1 VADDKLEFLKAVI
14 NVVLDRAWWFIITL
28 FLLAAIR
35 NTVSRAIEGAFW
47 KMGKTYNVDDAVV
60 IDGRRGR
67 ITRQNIWVTVFYIYT
82 WEEGQRMPSGGT
94 IMVVSNTELGRMK
107 IEKPLVLHSG
117 RWVPDAPEVHERPMV

>member
-1 VADDKLEFLKAVI
+1 MNGDKLTLLNEIVQTLM
-14 NVVLDRAWWFIITL
+14 DRAWLIIIPLFI
-28 FLLAAIR
+28 LAAMR
-35 NTVSRAIEGAFW
+35 STVSRAIEGLFW
-47 KMGKTYNVDDAVV
+47 KMGRTYNVDDAVV

-117 RWVPDAPEVHERPMV
+117 RWVADAPEVHERPVV